1 MKRLAF
7 RIENCRNGVASAF
20 PNCNDNL
27 APAALV
33 PGKAAITT
41 MCRYIGRLDVP
52 TKIPAICPASLSSPA
67 IGLSSRAERGTK
79 GKPIPGPH
87 LVYGFPTAASN
98 AIVGADPPQGI
109 ARDPD
114 YERGA
119 RRLDACAVG
128 GGEGFAAARRRDQR
142 S

>member
-1 MKRLAF
+1 LPSLFVFAGNW
-7 RIENCRNGVASAF
+7 IEFKG
-20 PNCNDNL
+20 
-27 APAALV
+27 
-33 PGKAAITT
+33 
-41 MCRYIGRLDVP
+41 
-52 TKIPAICPASLSSPA
+52 
-67 IGLSSRAERGTK
+67 ERGTK
-79 GKPIPGPH
+79 AKPIPAPH